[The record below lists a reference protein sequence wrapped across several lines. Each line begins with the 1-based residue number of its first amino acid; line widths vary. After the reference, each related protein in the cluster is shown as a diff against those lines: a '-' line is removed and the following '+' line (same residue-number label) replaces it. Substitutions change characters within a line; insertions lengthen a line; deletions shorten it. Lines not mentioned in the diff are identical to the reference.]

1 VAGGRGGTRPESKKG
16 RLGNQN
22 RSGGGDGDCAAQGY
36 KASMG
41 WRLETGFR
49 RDRSRRRSPV
59 RVMWCG
65 RSRGRRSP
73 PGFRDGRPVS
83 RPPLGTGTVSPGQI
97 PIIPSMD
104 RLLLKDR
111 VEAAKTSVGAAEA
124 GRAAGKAMQFGRN
137 GPNESRAGTPESAS
151 WKAKAGWRWRE
162 SHRMERSRIPWVS
175 SCCRTAT
182 NGCGTQLLGDAPG
195 WRRRTSPAE
204 RTMAKRAQEKK
215 YKTLTV

>member
-1 VAGGRGGTRPESKKG
+1 VRRKAIRRRWAGGWKPGFGGIEAG
-16 RLGNQN
+16 DAA
-22 RSGGGDGDCAAQGY
+22 RSGSCGAVVRVVGGPPWVSRR
-36 KASMG
+36 KAS
-41 WRLETGFR
+41 FKA
-49 RDRSRRRSPV
+49 
-59 RVMWCG
+59 
-65 RSRGRRSP
+65 
-73 PGFRDGRPVS
+73 
-83 RPPLGTGTVSPGQI
+83 TVGNWNSVARQI
-97 PIIPSMD
+97 PIIPSTD
-104 RLLLKDR
+104 RLLRKGR
-111 VEAAKTSVGAAEA
+111 VEAAKTSVGIAGA
-124 GRAAGKAMQFGRN
+124 GRATDKAMQLGRN